1 MIKKAVFPGSFA
13 PFTKGHESVVLRA
26 LSLFDEIV
34 IAVGTNSE
42 KNEYFSLEE
51 KCKWIEQVFVNE
63 PKVSVQKY
71 EGLTIDF
78 CEKVSANYIL
88 RGLRNSS
95 DFKYE
100 KGIAQMNRSMKNHID
115 TIFIITEPEVSHI
128 SSTLVRDVVKNGG
141 NISAFV
147 PKNVQDALL
156 SKYSV

>member
-26 LSLFDEIV
+26 LPLFDEIV

-42 KNEYFSLEE
+42 KNKYFSLEE
-51 KCKWIEQVFVNE
+51 RCKWIEQVFVKE
-63 PKVSVQKY
+63 LKVSVQKY

-115 TIFIITEPEVSHI
+115 TIFIISEPEVSHI
-128 SSTLVRDVVKNGG
+128 SSTLVRDIVKNGG
-141 NISAFV
+141 DVSQFV
-147 PKNVQDALL
+147 PEGVTI
-156 SKYSV
+156 

>member
-26 LSLFDEIV
+26 LPLFDEII
-34 IAVGTNSE
+34 IAVGTNSG

-51 KCKWIEQVFVNE
+51 RCKWIEQVFINE
-63 PKVSVQKY
+63 PIVSVQKY

-100 KGIAQMNRSMKNHID
+100 KDIAQINRSMKNHID

-128 SSTLVRDVVKNGG
+128 SSTMVRDIVKNGG
-141 NISAFV
+141 DVSQFV
-147 PKNVQDALL
+147 PAGVTI
-156 SKYSV
+156 

>member
-13 PFTKGHESVVLRA
+13 PFTKGHESLVLRA
-26 LSLFDEIV
+26 LPLFDEIV
-34 IAVGTNSE
+34 IAVGSNSE
-42 KNEYFSLEE
+42 KDEYFSLE
-51 KCKWIEQVFVNE
+51 KRCKWIEQVFANE
-63 PKVSVQKY
+63 SKVRVQRY

-78 CEKVSANYIL
+78 CEKVKANYIL

-141 NISAFV
+141 DVSQFIPDGVNI
-147 PKNVQDALL
+147 
-156 SKYSV
+156 

>member
-26 LSLFDEIV
+26 LPLFDEIV
-34 IAVGTNSE
+34 IAIGTNSE

-51 KCKWIEQVFVNE
+51 RYKWILQVFTNE
-63 PKVSVQKY
+63 PKISVQKY

-78 CEKVSANYIL
+78 CEKVKANYIL

-100 KGIAQMNRSMKNHID
+100 KGIAQMNRSMKKHID

-141 NISAFV
+141 NVSQFV
-147 PKNVQDALL
+147 PEGVAI
-156 SKYSV
+156 

>member
-13 PFTKGHESVVLRA
+13 PFTKGHESLVLRA
-26 LSLFDEIV
+26 LPLFDEIV
-34 IAVGTNSE
+34 IAVGTNRE
-42 KNEYFSLEE
+42 KNEYFSLE
-51 KCKWIEQVFVNE
+51 KRCKWIEQVFANE
-63 PKVSVQKY
+63 SKVRVQRY
-71 EGLTIDF
+71 EGLTIYF
-78 CEKVSANYIL
+78 CEKVKANYIL

-141 NISAFV
+141 DVSQFIPDGVNI
-147 PKNVQDALL
+147 
-156 SKYSV
+156 

>member
-26 LSLFDEIV
+26 LPLFDEIV

-51 KCKWIEQVFVNE
+51 RCKWIEQVFVNE

-78 CEKVSANYIL
+78 CEKISANYIL

-141 NISAFV
+141 DASQFV
-147 PKNVQDALL
+147 PDGVTI
-156 SKYSV
+156 